1 MNSEVSSLAGQLSE
15 LESHTVGRISGCG
28 RVCVVGVDRHSEGD
42 SLACKHHDIIII
54 PHLHHLPRSSILTND
69 GLVDGSPSA
78 EAGEDVAAVT
88 IKCGRV
94 SVQRSVRD
102 CYEVC
107 VALSRPRV
115 T

>member
-1 MNSEVSSLAGQLSE
+1 MSSLAGQLSE
-15 LESHTVGRISGCG
+15 LESHTVGRISGGG
-28 RVCVVGVDRHSEGD
+28 RVCVVSVDQHSEGD
-42 SLACKHHDIIII
+42 SLACKDSDIHNIILH
-54 PHLHHLPRSSILTND
+54 PHHLPRSSILTND
-69 GLVDGSPSA
+69 WLVDGSPSA